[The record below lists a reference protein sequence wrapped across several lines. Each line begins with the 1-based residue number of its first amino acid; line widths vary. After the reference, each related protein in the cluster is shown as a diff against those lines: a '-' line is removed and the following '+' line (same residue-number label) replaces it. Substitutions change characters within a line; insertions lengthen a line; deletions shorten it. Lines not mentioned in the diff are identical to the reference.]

1 MSRRTA
7 AAQPNPLHLVPPPQS
22 VPYQGHQSGWIQMPP
37 SPSASPIVQPAADHT
52 VTAIVALVAL
62 VIGVGGAWAVADFA
76 YAGDRLRQLEAQNQ
90 QLQSATQQISDRLN
104 TAQGAI
110 CR

>member
-1 MSRRTA
+1 MSRRNQQT
-7 AAQPNPLHLVPPPQS
+7 QPNPLHLVPPPLQQ

-37 SPSASPIVQPAADHT
+37 VAPIATAPAADHT
-52 VTAIVALVAL
+52 VAVIASLVAL
-62 VIGVGGAWAVADFA
+62 VVGVGGAWAVADFA
-76 YAGDRLRQLEAQNQ
+76 YAGDRLRQLESQNQ
-90 QLQSATQQISDRLN
+90 QLQQAGQAIADRLT